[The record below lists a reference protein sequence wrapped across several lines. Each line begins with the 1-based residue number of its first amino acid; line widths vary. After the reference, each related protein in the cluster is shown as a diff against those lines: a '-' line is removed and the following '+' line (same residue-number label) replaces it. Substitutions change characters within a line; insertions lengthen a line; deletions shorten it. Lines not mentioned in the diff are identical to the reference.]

1 MLEDRVYRS
10 FASSCF
16 GESNDISVL
25 SETFS
30 AEKEIIFTNKT
41 NLTFASSAL
50 AAVLAEF
57 TRMGSPEKVGH
68 VVKLNINIYN
78 QLD

>member
-10 FASSCF
+10 IASSCF
-16 GESNDISVL
+16 GESNYISVL

-30 AEKEIIFTNKT
+30 AEKKIVFTNKS
-41 NLTFASSAL
+41 NLAFASSAL
-50 AAVLAEF
+50 AAVLSKF
-57 TRMGSPEKVGH
+57 TRMGSPEKVEH

-78 QLD
+78 QTD